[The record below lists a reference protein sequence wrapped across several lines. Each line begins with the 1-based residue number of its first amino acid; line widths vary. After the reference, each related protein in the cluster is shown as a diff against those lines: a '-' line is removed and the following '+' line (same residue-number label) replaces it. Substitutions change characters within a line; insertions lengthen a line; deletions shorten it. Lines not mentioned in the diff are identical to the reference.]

1 MRKII
6 ILVIAV
12 SMISINS
19 NAQSSTASPAT
30 ATGDDLVL
38 EPVDGGGMPLLEV
51 LRERKSVREF
61 TPQEIEPI
69 RISRLLWA
77 ANGENRP
84 SEHKRT
90 APSARNSQEIE
101 VYVFLS
107 SGIYKYMPEDHQ
119 VKKIRN
125 GDLRKQV
132 IKPEMNMEAPMVL
145 VLVANYDKMKGFEV
159 ADRDF
164 YSAIDCGYVSQNI
177 YLCCESEQMSTVAV
191 GQIDRDKIAKLIN
204 LKNGKVMIAHPVGAR

>member
-1 MRKII
+1 MKKIL

-12 SMISINS
+12 SMISINAK
-19 NAQSSTASPAT
+19 AQSTTTAT
-30 ATGDDLVL
+30 ATGQDLIL

-51 LRERKSVREF
+51 LKERKSIREF
-61 TPQEIEPI
+61 NPQEIEPM

-84 SEHKRT
+84 DEHKRT

-101 VYVFLS
+101 VYVFLN

-125 GDLRKQV
+125 GDFRKQV
-132 IKPEMNMEAPMVL
+132 LKQDMNMDAPMIL
-145 VLVANYDKMKGFEV
+145 VLVANYDKMKGFEI

-191 GQIDRDKIAKLIN
+191 GQIERDKIAKLIN
-204 LKNGKVMIAHPVGAR
+204 LKNGKVMIAHPVGSR